1 MANNTNTVK
10 RVYGNERALGDI
22 IYNPTTKSVF
32 MNIELGFFGRTT
44 LTLVKREDA
53 GFDLMKP
60 YVDKNGTDQV
70 VMIGKTFPAK
80 RKDGTIID
88 GLTKGTLALLK
99 KYNKEQNKML
109 NDNSDAL
116 FITTHKLKE
125 NQKLGE
131 SGLIKIGFVTGV
143 FGLEIAS
150 EQNSTNQEQQSEYIE
165 TDDIPF

>member
-1 MANNTNTVK
+1 MANKTNTV
-10 RVYGNERALGDI
+10 RVYGNERTLGDI

-32 MNIELGFFGRTT
+32 MSIELGFFGRTT
-44 LTLVKREDA
+44 LTLVKREDGA
-53 GFDLMKP
+53 YDLMKP

-70 VMIGKTFPAK
+70 VMIGKTFVAK
-80 RKDGTIID
+80 KKDGTIID

-125 NQKLGE
+125 NKPMGE
-131 SGLIKIGFVTGV
+131 SGLIKVGFVTGV
-143 FGLEIAS
+143 FGIEVSAS
-150 EQNSTNQEQQSEYIE
+150 EQNNTQEQNQNEYIE

>member
-1 MANNTNTVK
+1 
-10 RVYGNERALGDI
+10 
-22 IYNPTTKSVF
+22 
-32 MNIELGFFGRTT
+32 
-44 LTLVKREDA
+44 
-53 GFDLMKP
+53 
-60 YVDKNGTDQV
+60 
-70 VMIGKTFPAK
+70 
-80 RKDGTIID
+80 
-88 GLTKGTLALLK
+88 
-99 KYNKEQNKML
+99 ML

-165 TDDIPF
+165 TDDIPI